1 MKQVPETVLTGSLGA
16 GKTMLANRILTGQP
30 GKKYAVVVN
39 EF

>member
-1 MKQVPETVLTGSLGA
+1 MKQVPVAVLTGSLGA
-16 GKTMLANRILTGQP
+16 GKTMPANQIATGQP